1 MTLRCRESDSLSLL
15 NLLNLLSLP
24 PLTIYQVL
32 PRLFGNDHT
41 ARCPNGSIREN
52 GCGHMS
58 DFTQKALE
66 SIRSLGVTHVW
77 YTGIIEHA
85 TQTSYAE
92 YGIRED
98 CRSIVKGRAGSPYA
112 IKDYYDI
119 DPDLATD
126 VTRRMKEFENLVAR
140 THRAGMGVVMDFVPN
155 HVARQYHSDACP
167 PETQDLGAGDD
178 RQQAFSP
185 QNNFYYIPGEE
196 LHAQFDLQ
204 GYREMPARA
213 TGNDVFHAW
222 PAQTDWYETVKLNYG
237 IDYVGGRVAHFSPI
251 PDTWHKMLDILL
263 FWARKGVDAFRC
275 DMAEMV
281 PVEFWQ
287 WAIAAVKAE
296 FPRLFFIAE
305 VYNPAQYR
313 DYIHRGGFDYL
324 YDKVGFYDTL
334 RAVIRGEA
342 SAQCLTA
349 CWQQVDD
356 IRRHMLYFLENHD
369 EQRLASD
376 FFAGD
381 ARRGRAALLVA
392 ALMAPNPF
400 MLYFGQELGERG
412 MDEEGFSGRDGR
424 TTIFDYW
431 SIDTI
436 RRWRNRGRFDGT
448 QLTDEE
454 KALQA
459 YYRRVLTLRL
469 QNETLREGEFY
480 DLMYVNPHLHS
491 QYVFT
496 RRAFRNSVT
505 VVSNFSD
512 RREEVRVNLPLHMFE
527 LYNLCPH
534 GGVEATDLLT
544 GERLRVAFTPEN
556 PLCVTLPAWGG
567 VVLEIKG

>member
-1 MTLRCRESDSLSLL
+1 MNSS
-15 NLLNLLSLP
+15 P
-24 PLTIYQVL
+24 ITIYQVL
-32 PRLFGNDHT
+32 PRLFGNDNTTRH
-41 ARCPNGSIREN
+41 ANGSIREN
-52 GCGHMS
+52 GCGHLA
-58 DFTQKALE
+58 DFTQKTLE
-66 SIRSLGVTHVW
+66 AIRDLGATHVW
-77 YTGIIEHA
+77 LTGVLEHA
-85 TQTSYAE
+85 TQTSYAA

-98 CRSIVKGRAGSPYA
+98 HPAIVKGRAGSPYA

-126 VTRRMKEFENLVAR
+126 VTRRVREFENLVAR
-140 THRAGMGVVMDFVPN
+140 AHRAGLGVIMDFVPN
-155 HVARQYHSDACP
+155 HVARQYGSDVCP
-167 PETQDLGAGDD
+167 PGTQDLGAGDD
-178 RQQAFSP
+178 VSQSFSAH
-185 QNNFYYIPGEE
+185 NNFYYIPDEE
-196 LHAQFDLQ
+196 LHAQFDLR

-222 PAQTDWYETVKLNYG
+222 PSQTDWYETVKLNYG
-237 IDYVGGRVAHFSPI
+237 LDYVGGHIPHFQPV
-251 PDTWHKMLDILL
+251 PDTWYKMLDILL

-287 WAIAAVKAE
+287 WAIPAVKAQ
-296 FPRLFFIAE
+296 FPSLFFIAE
-305 VYNPAQYR
+305 VYNPARYR

-334 RAVIRGEA
+334 RAVVRGEA

-356 IRRHMLYFLENHD
+356 IRSHMLYFLENHD
-369 EQRLASD
+369 EQRLGSD

-381 ARRGRAALLVA
+381 ARKGRAALLVA
-392 ALMAPNPF
+392 ALMSPNPF

-412 MDEEGFSGRDGR
+412 MDEEGFSGLDGR

-448 QLTDEE
+448 LLTDEE

-459 YYRRVLTLRL
+459 YYRQVLTLRRKHD
-469 QNETLREGEFY
+469 TLRGGDFY

-491 QYVFT
+491 QYVFV
-496 RRAFRNSVT
+496 RRLLRNCTMVLA
-505 VVSNFSD
+505 NFSD
-512 RREEVRVNLPLHMFE
+512 QKEDIQVNLPRHLFE
-527 LYNLCPH
+527 LYGLSPRRE
-534 GGVEATDLLT
+534 VQAIDLLT
-544 GERLRVAFTPEN
+544 GESFGVSFTPDS
-556 PLCVTLPAWGG
+556 PLCLSLPAWRGI
-567 VVLEIKG
+567 VLDILDL

>member
-1 MTLRCRESDSLSLL
+1 MNPFSPS
-15 NLLNLLSLP
+15 

-32 PRLFGNDHT
+32 PRLFGNDNTTRH
-41 ARCPNGSIREN
+41 ANGSIKEN
-52 GCGHMS
+52 GCGHLA

-66 SIRSLGVTHVW
+66 KIRELGATHIW

-85 TQTSYAE
+85 TQTSYAG
-92 YGIRED
+92 YGIQED
-98 CRSIVKGRAGSPYA
+98 YPSIVKGRAGSPYA

-126 VTRRMKEFENLVAR
+126 VTRRVREFENLVAR
-140 THRAGMGVVMDFVPN
+140 THRAGLGVIMDFVPN
-155 HVARQYHSDACP
+155 HVARQYCSDACP
-167 PETQDLGAGDD
+167 PEAQDLGSGDD
-178 RQQAFSP
+178 TSQAFSP
-185 QNNFYYIPGEE
+185 HNNFYYIPGEE

-222 PAQTDWYETVKLNYG
+222 PSQTDWYETVKLNYG
-237 IDYVGGRVAHFSPI
+237 IDYVGGHTSHFQPI
-251 PDTWHKMLDILL
+251 PETWHKMLHILL

-275 DMAEMV
+275 DMGEMV

-287 WAIAAVKAE
+287 WVIPSVKAE
-296 FPRLFFIAE
+296 FPHLFFIAE
-305 VYNPAQYR
+305 VYNPALYR
-313 DYIHRGGFDYL
+313 EYIHRGGFDYL

-334 RAVIRGEA
+334 RAVVRGEA
-342 SAQCLTA
+342 SAQSLTA

-381 ARRGRAALLVA
+381 ARKGRAALLVA
-392 ALMAPNPF
+392 ALMSTNPF

-431 SIDTI
+431 CVDSI
-436 RRWRNRGRFDGT
+436 RRWRNHGRFDGT
-448 QLTDEE
+448 LLTDEE
-454 KALQA
+454 RALQA
-459 YYRRVLTLRL
+459 YYCRVLTLRL
-469 QNETLREGEFY
+469 QNETLREGDFY

-491 QYVFT
+491 QYVFV
-496 RRAFRNSVT
+496 RRLSRNCVTAFA
-505 VVSNFSD
+505 NFSD
-512 RREEVRVNLPLHMFE
+512 RTEKVQVNLPHHLFE
-527 LYNLCPH
+527 LYGLTPQQD
-534 GGVEATDLLT
+534 VEATDLLS
-544 GERLRVAFTPEN
+544 GESLSVSFTPN
-556 PLCVTLPAWGG
+556 KPLCVSLPAWGG
-567 VVLEIKG
+567 LILQIKN